1 MIATSTSR
9 REEMTARIDQLVSIP
24 SVEAILQPL
33 VGYLQQP
40 LENLDLQRVVDLI
53 SHDNSLAAQC
63 LHMANSPLFG
73 RWQTITTTRGAVI
86 ALGLQRMRDIA
97 VSCCVLKLLP
107 GGWDDQNP
115 VVFWE
120 HSLASALVARRVAK
134 RVGMKDPEQAYLA
147 GLLHDLGFVVNMQ
160 VASMEFAEAVTLART
175 SGCAVEEAEEK
186 IIGLSHCDSGRLL
199 ADKWRLAPCIMDA
212 IRYHHR
218 FSMLSDYLPLVALT
232 NLSDRLCR
240 IHGLGYGFRENMQ
253 INWAKDEAIGII
265 TEAWPIA
272 RSVNWQNLSSDLDSY
287 LKDVQKLV
295 SVLYRFRHEG

>member
-1 MIATSTSR
+1 MIQK
-9 REEMTARIDQLVSIP
+9 IGQLVSIP
-24 SVEAILQPL
+24 SVGAILQPL
-33 VGYLQQP
+33 VSYLQQP

-107 GGWDDQNP
+107 GGWDDRSP

-120 HSLASALVARRVAK
+120 HSLACALVARRVAK

-160 VASMEFAEAVTLART
+160 VAPKEFAEAVSIART
-175 SGCAVEEAEEK
+175 TGCNVEEAEEK
-186 IIGLSHCDSGRLL
+186 VLGLTHCEAGKLL
-199 ADKWRLAPCIMDA
+199 AEKWGLAPCTMDA
-212 IRYHHR
+212 IRYHH
-218 FSMLSDYLPLVALT
+218 SLSQLSDYLPVVALA
-232 NLSDRLCR
+232 NISDRLCR
-240 IHGLGYGFRENMQ
+240 IHGLGYGFREN
-253 INWAKDEAIGII
+253 IKIDWAKDEAIEII
-265 TEAWPIA
+265 SHAWPVA
-272 RSVNWQNLSSDLDSY
+272 RSVNWQQLSGELDSY

-295 SVLYRFRHEG
+295 SVLYRFNQ

>member
-1 MIATSTSR
+1 MIAVESSR
-9 REEMTARIDQLVSIP
+9 RENIKARIEQLVSIP
-24 SVEAILQPL
+24 SVEGILQPL

-40 LENLDLQRVVDLI
+40 LESLDLQRVVDLI

-73 RWQTITTTRGAVI
+73 RWQAITTTRGAVL

-97 VSCCVLKLLP
+97 VSCCVLKMLP

-120 HSLASALVARRVAK
+120 HSLATALVARRVAK

-160 VASMEFAEAVTLART
+160 VVPKEFNEAVAMART
-175 SGCAVEEAEEK
+175 SACPLEQAEEK
-186 IIGLSHCDSGRLL
+186 VIGLSHSETGRLI

-218 FSMLSDYLPLVALT
+218 LSMLSDYLPVVALT

-240 IHGLGYGFRENMQ
+240 LHGLGYGYRERVQ
-253 INWAKDEAIGII
+253 IDWAKDEAIEII
-265 TEAWPIA
+265 TQAWPIA
-272 RSVNWQNLSSDLDSY
+272 RSVNWQSLSGDLDSY

-295 SVLYRFRHEG
+295 SVLYRFQHDA